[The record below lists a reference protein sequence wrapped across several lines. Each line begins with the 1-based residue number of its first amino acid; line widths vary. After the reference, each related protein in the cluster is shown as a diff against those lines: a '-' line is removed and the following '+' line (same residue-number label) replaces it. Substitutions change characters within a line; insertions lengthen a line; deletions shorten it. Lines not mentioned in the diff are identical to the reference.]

1 MGTSELSGKP
11 DEVVR
16 GNLAIDWHPIQ
27 EEVVIFLVAS
37 DKGKWDNLWLGG
49 WGTWCKHRI
58 NQPYLT
64 LLHGRE
70 TKNNASQNEL
80 LCYQDCSFL
89 LHK

>member
-37 DKGKWDNLWLGG
+37 YKGMGLGG
-49 WGTWCKHRI
+49 ALGASTE
-58 NQPYLT
+58 LT
-64 LLHGRE
+64 NL
-70 TKNNASQNEL
+70 T
-80 LCYQDCSFL
+80 
-89 LHK
+89 